1 MPPQHSSDEGGRTVI
16 TQFYC
21 EHCEV
26 RTGIEATN
34 KEVSD
39 VKEDVSDLKVKYDRG
54 TLGLIAILVAVIGN
68 LLLYIFNTPS
78 KNDIAVAV
86 LDAIKNGVQ
95 R

>member
-1 MPPQHSSDEGGRTVI
+1 MPPQHTRREGDEHI
-16 TQFYC
+16 TRFYC
-21 EHCEV
+21 EHCEI
-26 RTGIEATN
+26 RTGIDATN

-39 VKEDVSDLKVKYDRG
+39 VKDDVSDLKTKYDRG
-54 TLGLIAILVAVIGN
+54 TVGLIAILVAVVGN
-68 LLLYIFNTPS
+68 LILYIFNTPS